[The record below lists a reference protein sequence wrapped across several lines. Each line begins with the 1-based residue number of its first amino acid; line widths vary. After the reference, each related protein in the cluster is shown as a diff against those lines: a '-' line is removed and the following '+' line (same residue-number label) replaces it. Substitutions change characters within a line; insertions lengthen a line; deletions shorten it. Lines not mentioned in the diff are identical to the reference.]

1 MGNELDDRTYEL
13 LFGINRSARYHSHR
27 RRFYESWNT
36 ATVALA
42 VLGGSS
48 AAVAFFS
55 TPASSWLGAAFAGV
69 VALASALD
77 LAVGTSRCANLH
89 GDLARRFIALEQRFA
104 HGRNLEDEE
113 FEQLTRMRL
122 EIESGE
128 PPVLRLLDVICHYE
142 LLRALGDQRRP
153 PRIPL
158 WRRVLAPWL
167 SQLHYT
173 QHLAPAK
180 PG

>member
-1 MGNELDDRTYEL
+1 M
-13 LFGINRSARYHSHR
+13 
-27 RRFYESWNT
+27 
-36 ATVALA
+36 
-42 VLGGSS
+42 
-48 AAVAFFS
+48 
-55 TPASSWLGAAFAGV
+55 

-89 GDLARRFIALEQRFA
+89 GDLARRFA